1 MDNQFKNKIR
11 KQKDNII
18 NMKKNIINI
27 SDIFASVF

>member
-18 NMKKNIINI
+18 NMKKITLLLIMTT
-27 SDIFASVF
+27 